1 MPIMQKKW
9 DWTAIKQGFLDSDYK
24 ELNPYL
30 REIWKMDDSTIYGG
44 QLRRKLGNAR
54 DLEKIK
60 EMKGVK
66 KVSKKLLENPKKYLQ
81 KLIVNDENA
90 LKNTAIMAKQS
101 LYRTLFGA
109 VMGIEERLNN
119 EEIEEMEV
127 IKYASGFKTL
137 LDIIEGVE
145 QGLTREDGR
154 LKKVKASIEGAVSE
168 GDESERGSGEDGDR
182 GGSDNHKQI
191 LFVTVQPD
199 KPKN

>member
-145 QGLTREDGR
+145 QGLAREDGR

-168 GDESERGSGEDGDR
+168 GDESERGSGEDGER
-182 GGSDNHKQI
+182 GGSDNHKQMV
-191 LFVTVQPD
+191 FVTVQPD

>member
-168 GDESERGSGEDGDR
+168 GDESERGSGEDGER

>member
-1 MPIMQKKW
+1 MQKKW

-168 GDESERGSGEDGDR
+168 GDESERGSGEDGER
-182 GGSDNHKQI
+182 GGSDNHKQMV
-191 LFVTVQPD
+191 FVTVQPD

>member
-168 GDESERGSGEDGDR
+168 GDESERGSGEDGER
-182 GGSDNHKQI
+182 GGSDNHKQMV
-191 LFVTVQPD
+191 FVTVQPD